1 MNDRDGVD
9 GTYAGGRSFY
19 AVLGVMDDGVLRAE
33 IEPAPPL
40 QTVQGHER
48 DMASLVHAVAAA
60 LEERCQELGA
70 DWAIF
75 PDPFGGRVDVEIP
88 DGQDREQAA
97 EVVAGVL
104 SDLGLV

>member
-1 MNDRDGVD
+1 MQSSGF
-9 GTYAGGRSFY
+9 T
-19 AVLGVMDDGVLRAE
+19 DDGALRAE
-33 IEPAPPL
+33 LEPAPPL
-40 QTVQGHER
+40 HMVQGHER
-48 DMASLVHAVAAA
+48 DMASLVYAVAAA

-70 DWAIF
+70 DWVIA
-75 PDPFGGRVDVEIP
+75 PDPFGGRLDVEIP